1 MASKRNDDR
10 SISDPPDATAPK
22 VDPEELALRAK
33 PRPVTRINRRVLMF
47 LSGTGLLLILGATIF
62 ALDPPNLFDR
72 DRAGTELY
80 NVDNKPTPEGLES
93 LPRRYSDLPKPVP
106 KLGPPLPGDLG
117 GAVLG
122 VERDLGITAPPNQP
136 FRPNPE
142 EDAAR
147 AERIRQ
153 ARIASQANES
163 GVFFQLST
171 RNATA
176 PSPGVVPGG
185 QSEKPADTSLN
196 SGSDSRNPF
205 DVTRAGDA
213 RGPLELD
220 LQNDQNLQGR
230 KLDFLNSSV
239 DDKIYNPHKLQD
251 PASPYQV
258 MAGTIIS
265 ASLVTGINSDLPGRI
280 IAQVTENIYDT
291 VTGRYLLIPQ
301 GARMIG
307 TYDSLVAFGQERA
320 LVVWQRIIMPDG
332 SSVVIDNLSATD
344 TAGYA
349 GLEDH
354 VNFHTWRLLKGI
366 ALSTL
371 LGVSTELTF
380 SSPESDLVKAIR
392 ESTQN
397 SVNQVGQRLTERN
410 LNIQPTI
417 TIRPGW
423 PLRIIVHSDIVLR
436 PYGGEGGRP

>member
-1 MASKRNDDR
+1 MPSRDDR
-10 SISDPPDATAPK
+10 NRRSEAPGTAVPK
-22 VDPEELALRAK
+22 VDPEALALRAR
-33 PRPVTRINRRVLMF
+33 PRPVSRINRRVLML
-47 LSGTGLLLILGATIF
+47 LSGTGLLLIFGATIF

-80 NVDNKPTPEGLES
+80 NIDNKPTPEGLES
-93 LPRRYSDLPKPVP
+93 LPRRYSDLPKPAP

-117 GAVLG
+117 DAVVG
-122 VERDLGITAPPNQP
+122 VERDLGIQNPPNLP

-153 ARIASQANES
+153 ARIAQQANES

-171 RNATA
+171 KNAAT
-176 PSPGVVPGG
+176 PSRVAVPGG
-185 QSEKPADTSLN
+185 QRLTPVTPSPN
-196 SGSDSRNPF
+196 SSAINRNPF
-205 DVTRAGDA
+205 EVARAGDV
-213 RGPLELD
+213 RGPLKLD

-230 KLDFLNSSV
+230 KLDFLNSTV

-265 ASLVTGINSDLPGRI
+265 ASLVTGINSDLPGRV
-280 IAQVTENIYDT
+280 IAQVTENVYDT
-291 VTGRYLLIPQ
+291 ASGRYLLIPQ
-301 GARMIG
+301 GSRVIG
-307 TYDSLVAFGQERA
+307 TYDSVVAFGQQRA

-332 SSVVIDNLSATD
+332 SSVQIDNLPATD

-349 GLEDH
+349 GLEDQ
-354 VNFHTWRLLKGI
+354 VDFHTWRLLKGVV
-366 ALSTL
+366 LSTL

-380 SSPESDLVKAIR
+380 GNNESDLVKAIR

-423 PLRIIVHSDIVLR
+423 PLRIIVHSDMVLR
-436 PYGGEGGRP
+436 PYRGQGGRP